1 MKQMK
6 QIRLIISRE
15 YWTRVRRKSFIIA
28 TLLTPLAFGLFTVV
42 VSYILQYKSEEAVR
56 IAIVDEGNIFTAGIA
71 DEGTIYFKKI
81 DTDVE
86 TLKAN
91 FDQMDYQ
98 GILVTPSIGEMQQAN
113 YSARYY
119 TDQKLT
125 LDIEPILVERVRT
138 ALRKQKIKTL
148 ALDERTLEA
157 LNVKVDIEPTP
168 VNSESDIGTPIAGK
182 IAAAIGMVMAFIM
195 YITVFIYG
203 MMVMRSVMEEKTNRI
218 VEVMISSVKPFPLML
233 GKIIGVG
240 FVGLTQITAWLILI
254 PVMLLAV
261 NFLFGFDIDATST
274 LTDTPPEL
282 AGIDP
287 EVLAA
292 QIAAELGSF
301 NWWLILPLFL
311 IYFLG
316 GYFMYASLFAA
327 VGSAMGDDLGEG
339 QALTIPITIPVILA
353 FYITIAAIQ
362 SPNSGLA
369 VWASMFPL
377 FSPIV
382 MPARLAFD
390 PPAWQIIT
398 SLIILIGS
406 CMGLVWLSG
415 RIYRVGILLYGKK
428 VSLLEMGRWV
438 FRK

>member
-1 MKQMK
+1 MK

-15 YWTRVRRKSFIIA
+15 YWTRVRRKSFILA
-28 TLLTPLAFGLFTVV
+28 TLLTPLAFGLFTII

-56 IAIVDEGNIFTAGIA
+56 IAIVDEGGIFTGGIA
-71 DEGTIYFKKI
+71 DEDNVYFKNI
-81 DTDVE
+81 DTDLE
-86 TLKAN
+86 TLKEN

-98 GILVTPSIGEMQQAN
+98 GILVTPPLGQMQQSS
-113 YSARYY
+113 YSAKYY

-125 LDIEPILVERVRT
+125 LDIEPILIDRVRT
-138 ALRKQKIKTL
+138 ALRKHKIKEL
-148 ALDERTLEA
+148 KLDERTLNA
-157 LNVKVDIEPTP
+157 LNVKVDIAPTA
-168 VNSESDIGTPIAGK
+168 VNETSDIGTPLAGK
-182 IAAAIGMVMAFIM
+182 IAAVIGMVMAFVM

-240 FVGLTQITAWLILI
+240 FVGLTQITAWAILV
-254 PVMLLAV
+254 PLMLLIV
-261 NFLFGFDIDATST
+261 NLIFGFDMDTASMAE
-274 LTDTPPEL
+274 TPPEL

-301 NWWLILPLFL
+301 NWRLILPLFL

-316 GYFMYASLFAA
+316 GYFMYAALFAA

-369 VWASMFPL
+369 TWASMFPL

-390 PPAWQIIT
+390 PPVWQIIT
-398 SLIILIGS
+398 SLVILVAS

-428 VSLLEMGRWV
+428 VSLMEMGRWV